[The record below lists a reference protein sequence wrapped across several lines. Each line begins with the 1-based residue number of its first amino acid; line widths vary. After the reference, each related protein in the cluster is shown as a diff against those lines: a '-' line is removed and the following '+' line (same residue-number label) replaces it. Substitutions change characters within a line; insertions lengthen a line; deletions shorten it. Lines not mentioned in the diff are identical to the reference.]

1 MDQKQIDHLAQ
12 RIDNL
17 EDKLNP
23 NSENYVLA
31 PILPYMQGA
40 AGLSLL
46 WKFLVALGSLVVIYI
61 QIKGYLAGSGTV
73 LK

>member
-1 MDQKQIDHLAQ
+1 MDQKQIDHLSQ

-31 PILPYMQGA
+31 PILPYLQGA
-40 AGLSLL
+40 AGLGLL
-46 WKFLVALGSLVVIYI
+46 WKFLVAVGSLVVIYI
-61 QIKGYLAGSGTV
+61 QVKGYLAGSGSV
-73 LK
+73 VK